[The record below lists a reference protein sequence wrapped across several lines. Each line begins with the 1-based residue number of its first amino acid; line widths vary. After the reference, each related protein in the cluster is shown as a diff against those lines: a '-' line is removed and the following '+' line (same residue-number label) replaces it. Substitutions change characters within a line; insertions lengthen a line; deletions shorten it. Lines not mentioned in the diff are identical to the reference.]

1 MFISEERA
9 NAEVAMFRPIIAKTQ
24 TLGRVEGPYA
34 LHSVRFGFVREGSA
48 ELFGEF
54 GRRSVRVGDAI
65 LVGPNILCGSHPD
78 GKIIYTSVTLDF
90 DYVIDQLFWQ
100 HSEMLSD
107 RQEAKEL
114 ASRLYP
120 EMFQVMRLER
130 SVFCELFPALDELTA
145 LSQAHLFRE
154 RFNRMQELWF
164 RIADCLTPYVVSTGL
179 TSLDQARQHVRL
191 AIPPVRRF
199 APIRAD
205 VQAAAYLMRD
215 NLAHPWTVG
224 ELANEVHLSKSH
236 LSAVFVQTFGK
247 SPMQFLATIRAERM
261 AKYLR
266 ETDLPVE
273 TVIHLVGWHSRTH
286 AARIFRQLVGMNPSE
301 YRRLRAH
308 LI

>member
-1 MFISEERA
+1 MFH
-9 NAEVAMFRPIIAKTQ
+9 PILAGTH
-24 TLGRVEGPYA
+24 LLARVEGPYA

-54 GRRSVRVGDAI
+54 GRRSVGVGDAI

-78 GKIIYTSVTLDF
+78 GKIRYTSVTLDF
-90 DYVIDQLFWQ
+90 DYIIDQLFWQ
-100 HSEMLSD
+100 YSEILSD
-107 RQEAKEL
+107 RQDAEEL
-114 ASRLYP
+114 AARLYP
-120 EMFQVMRLER
+120 EMFQVMRLGTPA
-130 SVFCELFPALDELTA
+130 FCELLPALDELVA
-145 LSQAHLFRE
+145 LSDAHLFRE

-164 RIADCLTPYVVSTGL
+164 KIADCLTPHVKCSNHTSTN
-179 TSLDQARQHVRL
+179 QVRRHVRL
-191 AIPPVRRF
+191 AVPPVRRF

-205 VQAAAYLMRD
+205 VQAAAYLMRND
-215 NLAHPWTVG
+215 PARSWTVG
-224 ELANEVHLSKSH
+224 DLAREVHLSKSH

-247 SPMQFLATIRAERM
+247 SPMQFLATIRTERM

-273 TVIHLVGWHSRTH
+273 TVVHLVGWHSRTH